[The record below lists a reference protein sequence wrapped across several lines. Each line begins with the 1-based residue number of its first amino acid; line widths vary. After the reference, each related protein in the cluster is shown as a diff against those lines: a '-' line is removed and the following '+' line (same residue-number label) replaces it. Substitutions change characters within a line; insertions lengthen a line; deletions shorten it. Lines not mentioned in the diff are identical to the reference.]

1 MWLAETES
9 FNVGL
14 VKNSQPL
21 CVFSCEPEHSLCYCK
36 TELIWASCEVTLV
49 FRLVALLIVHALLLR
64 IFAR

>member
-1 MWLAETES
+1 MWLAETER

-21 CVFSCEPEHSLCYCK
+21 CVFSCGPERSLHVR
-36 TELIWASCEVTLV
+36 LWIIWASCEVTLV
-49 FRLVALLIVHALLLR
+49 FRLVALLIVHALLLT